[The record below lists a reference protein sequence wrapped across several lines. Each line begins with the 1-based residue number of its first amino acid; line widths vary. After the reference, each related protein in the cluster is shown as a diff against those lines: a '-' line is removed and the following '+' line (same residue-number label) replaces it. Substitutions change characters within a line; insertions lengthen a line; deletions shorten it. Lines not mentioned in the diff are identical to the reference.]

1 MRVLGVLAGRELKDG
16 LRNRWVL
23 AVTLLL
29 AALALALSFL
39 GSAPV
44 GQVGASPLEIVVV
57 SLASLSILL
66 LPLIALLL
74 SFDSIVGESERGTL
88 LLLLAGPVLRWQVL
102 VGKFLG
108 QVAIL
113 AVATV
118 MGYGVAAA
126 AVALRSGVP
135 SAEAAAAFATL
146 IGSSVLLGAA
156 FASMGLLVS
165 VLVRE
170 RQTAAGAAL
179 GLWLM
184 FAVLYDL
191 ALLGVLVADAGR
203 HVTPGVLTSLLLMNP
218 ADAFR
223 LLNLTGFGGVQA
235 LSGMAGLAGDV
246 SPPLAGMMV
255 LGAVDS
261 VALVT
266 RVAGVRAEGTVKTRH
281 GLALVLL
288 LLAACD
294 DSRRLR
300 RRLPKSPERPPG
312 TTAECWW
319 PSMRVPRARSS
330 SRAQSALLVHLG
342 TRRLDLHPH
351 AGGAARH
358 LGGLRHRHGQGCEL
372 GEAGPRYLDRGTSGV
387 VRARQRSP
395 RRHGRR
401 QGHPLRPPGQGCG
414 LRQRTWRHGETF
426 QRRARSYL
434 FDQVLPTRPQT
445 RGRAC

>member
-1 MRVLGVLAGRELKDG
+1 MRVLGVLAGRELRDG

-44 GQVGASPLEIVVV
+44 GEVGASPLEIVVV

-74 SFDSIVGESERGTL
+74 SFDAVVGEAERGTL

-102 VGKFLG
+102 AGKFLG

-113 AVATV
+113 AIATLI
-118 MGYGVAAA
+118 GYGAAA
-126 AVALRSGVP
+126 VAVALRSGMP
-135 SAEAAAAFATL
+135 DAEAAAAFATL

-156 FASMGLLVS
+156 FASLGLLVS

-179 GLWLM
+179 GLWLL

-203 HVTPGVLTSLLLMNP
+203 HMTPGLLTGLLLVNP

-223 LLNLTGFGGVQA
+223 LLNLTGFAGVQA

-246 SPPLAGMMV
+246 TAPLAGT
-255 LGAVDS
+255 
-261 VALVT
+261 VA
-266 RVAGVRAEGTVKTRH
+266 A
-281 GLALVLL
+281 LL
-288 LLAACD
+288 LWTALPFRLAVAVFA
-294 DSRRLR
+294 RRE
-300 RRLPKSPERPPG
+300 P
-312 TTAECWW
+312 
-319 PSMRVPRARSS
+319 
-330 SRAQSALLVHLG
+330 
-342 TRRLDLHPH
+342 
-351 AGGAARH
+351 
-358 LGGLRHRHGQGCEL
+358 
-372 GEAGPRYLDRGTSGV
+372 
-387 VRARQRSP
+387 
-395 RRHGRR
+395 
-401 QGHPLRPPGQGCG
+401 
-414 LRQRTWRHGETF
+414 
-426 QRRARSYL
+426 
-434 FDQVLPTRPQT
+434 
-445 RGRAC
+445 